1 LANILA
7 YSNLLGPQGYFANYF
22 QGKKMQNYKLFENYK
37 QAILSF
43 SDVNRRE
50 DFLIKEL
57 KDQRIYYAPF
67 DYVNPKAKISIVGIT
82 PGKTQMGNMI
92 FEAKRLLQA
101 GLPDAEVIKKCKA
114 VGSFSGS
121 MRNNLVEMM
130 DHVGI
135 ANFLKI
141 ETTAELFGD
150 RQDLANLTSCIRYP
164 TFQIKNGKEVDFN
177 STIKAGSDLFKFAAP
192 FSIEEIEQAPQ
203 ALILPLGPKVS
214 AYFQKILKG
223 TSFENRLLPELPH
236 PSGANNERIAYFL
249 GKKNKEDLS
258 PKVNPEKLDAIK
270 QEFRDVLTRLS

>member
-1 LANILA
+1 
-7 YSNLLGPQGYFANYF
+7 
-22 QGKKMQNYKLFENYK
+22 MQNYKLFENYK
-37 QAILSF
+37 QAILNF

-50 DFLIKEL
+50 DFLITEL

-67 DYVNPKAKISIVGIT
+67 DYVNPKARIFIVGIT

-92 FEAKRLLQA
+92 FEAKRLLQS
-101 GLPDAEVIKKCKA
+101 GLPDAEVIKQCKA